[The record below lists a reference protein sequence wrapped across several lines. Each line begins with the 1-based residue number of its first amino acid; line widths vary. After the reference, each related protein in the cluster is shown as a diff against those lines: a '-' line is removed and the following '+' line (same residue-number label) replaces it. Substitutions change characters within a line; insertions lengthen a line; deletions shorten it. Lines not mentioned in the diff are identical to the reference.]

1 MGTPTWL
8 ATPTEPSSPLTS
20 LLLLLP
26 VPTTLPPGEPSTPPL
41 LQLPLLLPP
50 SLLLPLLLLPLLL
63 PVPTTLLPEVAL
75 LADSTP
81 ELLLDLTATAP
92 DTATAL
98 LLTPT
103 EPLSPSTSP
112 LSRLPVP
119 TTLLPRE
126 LSTR

>member
-1 MGTPTWL
+1 MGTRTPTWSP
-8 ATPTEPSSPLTS
+8 TPTVPSSPLTS
-20 LLLLLP
+20 P
-26 VPTTLPPGEPSTPPL
+26 
-41 LQLPLLLPP
+41 
-50 SLLLPLLLLPLLL
+50 PLLL

-98 LLTPT
+98 LLPPT

-126 LSTR
+126 LSTREPRKSLLFIV